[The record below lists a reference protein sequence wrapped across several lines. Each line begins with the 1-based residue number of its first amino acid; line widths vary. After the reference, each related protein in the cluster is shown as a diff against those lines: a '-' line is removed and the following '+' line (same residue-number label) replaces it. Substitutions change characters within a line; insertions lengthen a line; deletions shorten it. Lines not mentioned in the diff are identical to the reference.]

1 MSQTAAPSLMNRCRQ
16 PEGLWLVI
24 FADSHLVLMMYLYS
38 PSDKIIMKQNNQRVS
53 AVIAVET
60 KDKQIISGVK

>member
-1 MSQTAAPSLMNRCRQ
+1 MSKTAAPSLMNRCRQ

-38 PSDKIIMKQNNQRVS
+38 PRDKIIMKQNNQRVS